1 MAKKKDIKNT
11 TQTNVAK
18 QQKEE
23 NMKSKVEIKKP
34 ERNSQEKMSRLVGSI
49 FIGLGVLLVAFGIYS
64 FIRFREEP
72 VLDIELEAPVLTEVT
87 SLTSGDK
94 IQIRGEAPIY
104 DDIYIYINDVKIGSS
119 KVGEDDNF
127 SFEYVVDAQGE
138 YSVSVAGVKG
148 FPNRVMGPR
157 SDIKIAIVDWTEPD
171 VELVTLKYGEETNKD
186 TFVMVG
192 TSEPLS
198 TITVKRG
205 ILSYSTIANAQG
217 EYRLEGIELEEG
229 KNVFTVSIKDQAGN
243 EVTLEEKVRVTYS
256 PMGDINGDAV
266 VDGNIPQA
274 SGEFDALIGNQI
286 MMMFGAIA
294 LVAFGSSMV
303 VMYNKRR

>member
-11 TQTNVAK
+11 TQTNVVK

-94 IQIRGEAPIY
+94 VQVRGTAPMY
-104 DDIYIYINDVKIGSS
+104 DDVYIYVNDVKVGSS
-119 KVGEDDNF
+119 KVGDDDNF

-138 YSVSVAGVKG
+138 YSVNVAGVKG

-157 SDIKIAIVDWTEPD
+157 SDIKVATVDWTEPD
-171 VELVTLKYGEETNKD
+171 IDTVTLKYGEETNKD
-186 TFVMVG
+186 TFIMAG
-192 TSEPLS
+192 ISEPLS
-198 TITVKRG
+198 TVTVKRG

-274 SGEFDALIGNQI
+274 SGEFDTLIGNQI

>member
-1 MAKKKDIKNT
+1 MAKKKNIKNSA
-11 TQTNVAK
+11 QTDVAK

-23 NMKSKVEIKKP
+23 NMKSKVEIKQP
-34 ERNSQEKMSRLVGSI
+34 VRSSQEKMSRLVGSI

-72 VLDIELEAPVLTEVT
+72 ALDIELEAPVLTEVT

-94 IQIRGEAPIY
+94 IQVRGDAVMY
-104 DDIYIYINDVKIGSS
+104 DDVYVYVNDVKVGSS
-119 KVGEDDNF
+119 KVGEDDKF
-127 SFEYVVDAQGE
+127 SFEYVVESQGE
-138 YSVSVAGVKG
+138 YSVNVTGVKG

-157 SDIKIAIVDWTEPD
+157 SDIKVAVVDWTDPD
-171 VELVTLKYGEETNKD
+171 VELVTLKYGEETNKE
-186 TFVMVG
+186 TFIMAGV
-192 TSEPLS
+192 SEPLS
-198 TITVKRG
+198 TVTVKRG
-205 ILSYSTIANAQG
+205 ILSYDTIANAQG

-243 EVTLEEKVRVTYS
+243 EITLEEKVRVTYS

-286 MMMFGAIA
+286 MMMFAAIA
-294 LVAFGSSMV
+294 LLAFGSSMV